1 VKHFDMV
8 KIVKNLRDLKHV
20 VIHHLGRQA
29 DGRDKEVYLQQVAQ
43 NPKRVIQE
51 EYNDT
56 EAQIIQIDN
65 TGAVHPT
72 FGIWDDNY
80 ATNKR

>member
-1 VKHFDMV
+1 MNKIMKQGEFKVVKHFDMV

-56 EAQIIQIDN
+56 EAQII
-65 TGAVHPT
+65 
-72 FGIWDDNY
+72 
-80 ATNKR
+80 